1 MFKKRASLRISN
13 RKLMYSMLAFVLVG
27 ITTMTIAYATLSTT
41 LKITGSAEFQ
51 EASWDFVVTKFPI
64 PDSWEVPEELLAADN
79 VISYG
84 DAKFIKT
91 PTITGTTI
99 SNLDVSLKNIG
110 EGLEAYYQI
119 TNTGEIPARLDS
131 IIPSEWTVNSPSN
144 NQEDIELVY
153 EYLDFDWMM
162 GELIY
167 ENGTYV
173 ENGSGI
179 YLDDILCPGATFGIN
194 IIIGYD
200 EDAPRVPYSAIKVS
214 NLSVDMNFVAVD
226 QNLCDGDTPVTPN
239 DANDPQ

>member
-51 EASWDFVVTKFPI
+51 EASWGFVVTELSI
-64 PDSWEVPEELLAADN
+64 PDWWEVPSELLTEDN

-91 PTITGTTI
+91 PTISGTTI

-110 EGLEAYYQI
+110 EGLDVFFQI
-119 TNTGEIPARLDS
+119 TNTGEIPARIDS
-131 IIPSEWTVNSPSN
+131 IIPSEWTVTSPSN
-144 NQEDIELVY
+144 NQEDIEL
-153 EYLDFDWMM
+153 
-162 GELIY
+162 IY
-167 ENGTYV
+167 ENLVFQGGLFEMYYEDGVYVDDGTQI
-173 ENGSGI
+173 S
-179 YLDDILCPGATFGIN
+179 LDDILCPGATFGIGVS
-194 IIIGYD
+194 IGYKD
-200 EDAPRVPYSAIKVS
+200 TAPRVPYSAIKVS
-214 NLSVDMNFVAVD
+214 NLSVDINFVAVD

-239 DANDPQ
+239 NENDPQ

>member
-1 MFKKRASLRISN
+1 MFKKRASLRISH

-51 EASWDFVVTKFPI
+51 EASWDFVVTKLPI
-64 PDSWEVPEELLAADN
+64 PDWWEVPSELVIADN
-79 VISYG
+79 VISFG

-110 EGLEAYYQI
+110 EGLYAHYQI

-131 IIPSEWTVNSPSN
+131 IIPSEWTVTSPSN

-153 EYLDFDWMM
+153 EYLIFT
-162 GELIY
+162 GGLFEIYY
-167 ENGTYV
+167 ENGEYV
-173 ENGSGI
+173 DDGI
-179 YLDDILCPGATFGIN
+179 AIYTDDNLCPGATFGVYID
-194 IIIGYD
+194 IGYSGA
-200 EDAPRVPYSAIKVS
+200 APRVPYHAVKVS
-214 NLSVDMNFVAVD
+214 NLSVDLNFVAAD
-226 QNLCDGDTPVTPN
+226 QNLCAGDTLVTPN
-239 DANDPQ
+239 DENDPD

>member
-1 MFKKRASLRISN
+1 MFKKRAGLRISN

-64 PDSWEVPEELLAADN
+64 PDLWEVPSELLTADN
-79 VISYG
+79 VLSYG
-84 DAKFIKT
+84 DIKFIKT

-99 SNLDVSLKNIG
+99 SNLDVSIKNIG
-110 EGLEAYYQI
+110 DGIFAYYQI

-131 IIPSEWTVNSPSN
+131 VIPSEWTVTSPSN

-153 EYLDFDWMM
+153 EYLEFDLVMS
-162 GELIY
+162 ELIY

-173 ENGSGI
+173 ENGYGI
-179 YLDDILCPGATFGIN
+179 SLDDILCPGATFGIE
-194 IIIGYD
+194 IIIGYHPN
-200 EDAPRVPYSAIKVS
+200 APRVPYNAIKVS
-214 NLSVDMNFVAVD
+214 NLSFDMNFVAAD

-239 DANDPQ
+239 GEKDPN

>member
-13 RKLMYSMLAFVLVG
+13 RKIMYSMLAFVLVG

-51 EASWDFVVTKFPI
+51 EASWDFVVTKLSI
-64 PDSWEVPEELLAADN
+64 PDWWEVPSELLTADN

-84 DAKFIKT
+84 DIKFIKT

-99 SNLDVSLKNIG
+99 SNLDVSIKNIG
-110 EGLEAYYQI
+110 DGLEAYYQI

-131 IIPSEWTVNSPSN
+131 IIPSEWTVTSPSN

-153 EYLDFDWMM
+153 ENLIFDGSMN
-162 GELIY
+162 EIY
-167 ENGTYV
+167 YEDGVYV
-173 ENGSGI
+173 DNGSRI
-179 YLDDILCPGATFGIN
+179 YLDDILCPGATAGIE
-194 IIIGYD
+194 IIIGYRP
-200 EDAPRVPYSAIKVS
+200 DAPRVPYSAIKVS
-214 NLSVDMNFVAVD
+214 NLSVDINFVAVD

-239 DANDPQ
+239 DANDPV